1 MKNCS
6 MWQRGCSVIKTKRVL
21 LAATLILICCMF
33 MSYAASAD
41 ELTVAQSAVLMERDS
56 GRVLYSKNMD
66 KQLPMASTTKIMT
79 ALVVAEN
86 NAMDEVV
93 TVDSRAVGIEGSSI
107 YLREGQKFT
116 VKELLCGLMLRSG
129 NDAAVALALHTSGS
143 VDDFVALMNQR
154 AESIGATRTHFSN
167 PHGLPCDNHYTT
179 AYDLA
184 LITACALKNPTV
196 HEVVSLRKAVLNN
209 DGNNIVIFNKN
220 KLLNEMSDADGVK
233 TGYTTK
239 AGRCFVGSATR
250 NGMQLIAVVLNCG
263 PMFENAESMLNWGFS
278 QYTMTNIVPQNKPV
292 AIPDEQNKVYYCRQ
306 PFSFPLKSDGSEDN
320 LVSKKIERS
329 TDGVYYMNI
338 YFNKQLIFSQ
348 KMVTI

>member
-1 MKNCS
+1 MKNFLTP
-6 MWQRGCSVIKTKRVL
+6 QRGCSVIKTKYVL
-21 LAATLILICCMF
+21 LAATLVLICCVF
-33 MSYAASAD
+33 LSHTACAN

-66 KQLPMASTTKIMT
+66 KQLSMASTTKIMT

-86 NAMDEVV
+86 NDMDEVV

-107 YLREGQKFT
+107 YLKEGQKFT

-143 VDDFVALMNQR
+143 VEDFVRLMNER
-154 AESIGATRTHFSN
+154 AENLGATNTHFAN
-167 PHGLPCDNHYTT
+167 PHGLPCEDHYTT

-196 HEVVSLRKAVLNN
+196 HDIVALKKAVLDN
-209 DGNNIVIFNKN
+209 DGNSIVIFNKN
-220 KLLNEMSDADGVK
+220 KLLNAMPDADGVK

-263 PMFENAESMLNWGFS
+263 PMFEDAESMLNWGFA
-278 QYTMTNIVPQNKPV
+278 QYTMTNIVPQNKPIRV
-292 AIPDEQNKVYYCRQ
+292 IEDKNTVYYCKQ
-306 PFSFPLKSDGSEDN
+306 AFSFPLKSDGSEDN
-320 LVSKKIERS
+320 LISKKIERS

-338 YFNKQLIFSQ
+338 YFDKQLIFSQ